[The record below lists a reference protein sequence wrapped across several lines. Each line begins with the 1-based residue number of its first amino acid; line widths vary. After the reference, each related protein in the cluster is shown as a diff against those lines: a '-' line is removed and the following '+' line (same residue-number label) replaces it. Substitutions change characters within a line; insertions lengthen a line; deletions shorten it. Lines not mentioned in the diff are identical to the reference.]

1 MKVWDKDLFKTKSL
15 VKAAL
20 IGSVY
25 CVLVVIFAPI
35 SYGPVQIRIAESL
48 TLLPYLWIEAVPGLF
63 IGCLLANMIGG
74 FGIIDVV
81 FGSIATLL
89 AAVITRKMPNLFL
102 AAVPPVIVNMV
113 IVGAYLSLLL
123 DLPFIPTSLYIA
135 VGQAGACFGL
145 GIPLIWLIQKHLG
158 KKTTGR

>member
-1 MKVWDKDLFKTKSL
+1 MKLLNKDLFNTKSL

-25 CVLVVIFAPI
+25 YVLVVIFAPI

-48 TLLPYLWIEAVPGLF
+48 TVLPYIWPEAVPGLF
-63 IGCLLANMIGG
+63 IGCILANMIGG

-81 FGSIATLL
+81 FGSLATLI
-89 AAVITRKMPNLFL
+89 AAIITRKMPNLFL
-102 AAVPPVIVNMV
+102 AALPPVIVNMI
-113 IVGAYLSLLL
+113 IVGSYLSLLL
-123 DLPFIPTSLYIA
+123 DLPLVPTFLYIA
-135 VGQAGACFGL
+135 VGQAGACFAV
-145 GIPLIWLIQKHLG
+145 GIPLIWMIQKHLD

>member
-1 MKVWDKDLFKTKSL
+1 MKVWGKDLFNTKSL

-25 CVLVVIFAPI
+25 CVLVVVFAPI

-48 TLLPYLWIEAVPGLF
+48 TLLPYLWVEAVPGLF

-81 FGSIATLL
+81 FGSLATLV
-89 AAVITRKMPNLFL
+89 AAIMTRKMPK
-102 AAVPPVIVNMV
+102 P
-113 IVGAYLSLLL
+113 
-123 DLPFIPTSLYIA
+123 
-135 VGQAGACFGL
+135 CF
-145 GIPLIWLIQKHLG
+145 
-158 KKTTGR
+158 